1 MRVYR
6 LAKERLGKYR
16 ADDLS
21 GNGAA
26 LIGGRWNPKGSPV
39 LYCCLNASTAVLEMR
54 VHASGI
60 LPLKNLFLV
69 TLEVPSTAVESAY
82 VPAMPPDWNVVD
94 REPASTVEVARD
106 WLARG
111 EKLGMVVPSV
121 VCPDDRNLIL
131 NVRHPD
137 MPNVTVVEKKLFEI
151 DRRLFR

>member
-1 MRVYR
+1 MKVYR
-6 LAKERLGKYR
+6 LAKERVGKYR

-39 LYCCLNASTAVLEMR
+39 IYCCLNASTAVLEMR
-54 VHASGI
+54 VHASGM
-60 LPLKNLFLV
+60 LPLSNLFLV
-69 TLEVPSTAVESAY
+69 TLDVPSAAIDTAFQPTL
-82 VPAMPPDWNVVD
+82 PADWNAVD
-94 REPASTVEVARD
+94 RDPASTVALARN

-111 EKLGMVVPSV
+111 KELAMLVPSV

-131 NVRHPD
+131 NVRHPA
-137 MPNVTVVEKKLFEI
+137 MLQVGVIEKKLFEV